1 MLGVLSGFAVVW
13 VIIGVGWL
21 MARLRL
27 LGEGAQGVLSRLSF
41 FVASPALLL
50 ETLSKA
56 NLPAVFSS
64 HLLVIAVSSTAVGLL
79 SFAVFRWW
87 RGRDLPETLISSM
100 SSAVANSGNLGIP
113 ISVFV
118 LGDASYVAPLLI
130 FQLALFTP
138 AYLLLLDGTTATAKP
153 GAARILQ
160 FVLPVLTNPNIIG
173 SVIGLVLAATA
184 WTPPELIM
192 QPIHLIGGAA
202 IPAMLMAFGIS
213 LHGSRPLKAADG
225 RRVDTAIGTIIKI
238 VVHPLIA
245 FLLGR
250 FALGLDGHSLFAA
263 VVATA
268 LPTAQ
273 NVYVA
278 AQRYQRGIVVAKDT
292 VLITTVVAV
301 PAMAIMAAL
310 LAA

>member
-1 MLGVLSGFAVVW
+1 MLGVLAGFFVVW
-13 VIIGVGWL
+13 VIIGSGWFI
-21 MARLRL
+21 ARKNL

-56 NLPAVFSS
+56 DLRSIFST
-64 HLLVIAVSSTAVGLL
+64 HLLVIMVSSVAVGLV
-79 SFAVFRWW
+79 SIAVFRWV
-87 RGRDLPETLISSM
+87 RRRDLPESLIASM
-100 SSAVANSGNLGIP
+100 SSSVANAANLGIP

-138 AYLLLLDGTTATAKP
+138 SYLLMLDGTTATAKP
-153 GAARILQ
+153 GAARALQ
-160 FVLPVLTNPNIIG
+160 FVLPVVTNPNIIG
-173 SVIGLVLAATA
+173 SMIGLVLAGTG
-184 WTPPELIM
+184 WKLPDLIA
-192 QPIHLIGGAA
+192 QPIHLIGGAS
-202 IPAMLMAFGIS
+202 IPAILIAFGIS
-213 LHGSRPLKAADG
+213 LHGSRPLRADDG
-225 RRVDTAIGTIIKI
+225 RRTDTLIATGLKL

-245 FLLGR
+245 YFFAR
-250 FALGLDGHSLFAA
+250 FALGLEGHALFAG
-263 VVATA
+263 VVTAA

-278 AQRYQRGIVVAKDT
+278 AQRYQHGLVVAKDT

-301 PAMAIMAAL
+301 PAMAVMAAL
-310 LAA
+310 LS

>member
-1 MLGVLSGFAVVW
+1 MLGVLEGFAVVW
-13 VIIGVGWL
+13 VIIGAGWFC
-21 MARLRL
+21 ARQKV
-27 LGEGAQGVLSRLSF
+27 LGEGAQAVLSRLSF

-50 ETLSKA
+50 ETLARSD
-56 NLPAVFSS
+56 LRSIFST
-64 HLLVIAVSSTAVGLL
+64 HLLVIAVSSTAIGAISLV
-79 SFAVFRWW
+79 VFLWLRR
-87 RGRDLPETLISSM
+87 RGTPEALIASM
-100 SSAVANSGNLGIP
+100 SASVANSGNLGIP

-118 LGDASYVAPLLI
+118 LGDASFVAPLLI

-138 AYLLLLDGTTATAKP
+138 SYLLLLDGTTATAKP
-153 GAARILQ
+153 GWARAAQ
-160 FVLPVLTNPNIIG
+160 FVLPILTNPNIIG
-173 SVIGLVLAATA
+173 SMIGLVLAAA
-184 WTPPELIM
+184 RWTPPELIM

-225 RRVDTAIGTIIKI
+225 RRLDTALASTLKV

-245 FLLGR
+245 FVFAR
-250 FALGLDGHSLFAA
+250 FALGLGGHDLFAA
-263 VVATA
+263 VVTAA

-273 NVYVA
+273 NVYIA
-278 AQRYQRGIVVAKDT
+278 AQRYQHGLVVAKDT

-310 LAA
+310 LS